1 MKFEIRFYRL
11 ESDIMKEY
19 KTVTVNQDILVT
31 SLIQIEAKNLCPFNV
46 DLNVKEFTLYLY
58 FTNDENHVSEELKT
72 LAKWLNEKRWEQ

>member
-31 SLIQIEAKNLCPFNV
+31 SLIQIEAKNLCPFKGLASIPN
-46 DLNVKEFTLYLY
+46 
-58 FTNDENHVSEELKT
+58 LKT
-72 LAKWLNEKRWEQ
+72 FINELEREW